1 MNNHNYNVLEFDK
14 LKGVLAQYMMTKS
27 NRDRVENLKIYS
39 EINQLKKEF
48 EILRDFIDFH
58 KYDGGIEI
66 FNLKDIMET
75 LKKCELIGMFFE
87 PDELYDINQ
96 NLRIFRL
103 FKNKLDE
110 LDKYKNL
117 KARFSQ
123 VPTLKFIEDIIN
135 KTIDNEKNIQDEASL
150 DLRDIRLQKR
160 LLATNIKRKFDDMFN
175 DESLSRAIQEKIVT
189 NRDGRN
195 VIPVKADFKG
205 MIKGIEHD
213 RSSSGQTVFIEPLGV
228 VSLNNKMRELEAR
241 EREEIR
247 KILLRI
253 TDQIRVNI
261 DDVTKIAE
269 SVLEIDNLTGKTRF
283 AMDYR
288 CNIPEINQREQLSI
302 VAGRHP
308 FIDRD
313 KVVPLTFEIGKKYNT
328 LLITG
333 PNTGGKTVA
342 LKVAGLLTLMALSGI
357 PIPADE
363 KSSIGFFSG
372 VYADIGDEQSI
383 EQSLSSF
390 SGHLKNV
397 QSILTSVTKN
407 SLVLLDELG
416 SGTDPVEGS
425 AFAMAVID
433 FLKDRKVKSMITT
446 HYSEVKA
453 YGYNEEEIE
462 TASMEFNSDTL
473 SPTYRLLI
481 GIPGESNALTI
492 AKRLG
497 VAEEVIE
504 KAKSYISDENKKV
517 EKMITNIKEKSDELE
532 SMRAEVEALK
542 EKVKQEQIEYEEK
555 LRKLEVEKNNI
566 LKEAYEK
573 ADQMMKDMQNK
584 AAALVKKLQS
594 EETKKDDAKS
604 VQKSLNMLRTNLG
617 KEKDENVEQKPKVA
631 RKIEFKEGEKVLVNS
646 LKQYA
651 DILKINKSKET
662 VLIQAGI
669 LKLEVSLDDIKKI
682 TEKKTKEYTQA
693 TSSKS
698 SRVSSKI
705 DLRGKMV
712 EEAIYELE
720 SYMDKAVLTGYKEV
734 QVVTGNGTGALRK
747 GIVKYLKNCRYVK
760 DFRFG
765 GQGEGGVGCT
775 VVTLK

>member
-1 MNNHNYNVLEFDK
+1 MNDHNYNVLEFDK
-14 LKGVLAQYMMTKS
+14 LKSVLAQYMLTKS
-27 NRDRVENLKIYS
+27 NRDRVENLKIYT

-66 FNLKDIMET
+66 FNLRDIMET

-103 FKNKLDE
+103 FKNRLDE

-123 VPTLKFIEDIIN
+123 VQTLKFIEDIIN

-175 DESLSRAIQEKIVT
+175 DESIARAIQEKIVT

-261 DDVTKIAE
+261 DDVKSIAE

-342 LKVAGLLTLMALSGI
+342 LKVAGLLTIMALSGI

-433 FLKDRKVKSMITT
+433 YLKDRKVKSMITT

-532 SMRAEVEALK
+532 QVRAEVEALK
-542 EKVKQEQIEYEEK
+542 EKVKKEQIEYEEK
-555 LRKLEVEKNNI
+555 LRKLEIEKNNI

-631 RKIEFKEGEKVLVNS
+631 RKIEFKEGEKVLVAS

-669 LKLEVSLDDIKKI
+669 LKLEVSIDDIRKI
-682 TEKKTKEYTQA
+682 TEKKAKSYTPS

-747 GIVKYLKNCRYVK
+747 GIVEYLKTCRYVK